1 MGARP
6 QSTRDR
12 LPRPPHTSSHRLNK
26 PKQLNARPQVEEGR
40 AAGMTVHKKMAQ
52 QRTTDPPRTLVWHV
66 LGHDGA
72 CLCPVRCCLS
82 FSPPCWQSPFMS
94 PSDRSDIAAEAA
106 SVTMSQGR
114 LNQAPRHP
122 DGLETWW
129 PICRSRPRARV
140 PRRRTAVDLFPSARL
155 NCVATLM
162 CKVKIHL
169 FELSAMFGFICT
181 SADRLSFQENNFLF
195 RGCPRAPLPTHAVR
209 RAGLNTSEFESSEG
223 GLSNSNCGENFGSI
237 DVWQTTVRAKIAAS
251 ERCAR
256 SLK

>member
-1 MGARP
+1 M
-6 QSTRDR
+6 
-12 LPRPPHTSSHRLNK
+12 
-26 PKQLNARPQVEEGR
+26 V
-40 AAGMTVHKKMAQ
+40 
-52 QRTTDPPRTLVWHV
+52 
-66 LGHDGA
+66 
-72 CLCPVRCCLS
+72 
-82 FSPPCWQSPFMS
+82 
-94 PSDRSDIAAEAA
+94 
-106 SVTMSQGR
+106 
-114 LNQAPRHP
+114 
-122 DGLETWW
+122 
-129 PICRSRPRARV
+129 
-140 PRRRTAVDLFPSARL
+140 
-155 NCVATLM
+155 

-237 DVWQTTVRAKIAAS
+237 DVWQTTVRAKITAS